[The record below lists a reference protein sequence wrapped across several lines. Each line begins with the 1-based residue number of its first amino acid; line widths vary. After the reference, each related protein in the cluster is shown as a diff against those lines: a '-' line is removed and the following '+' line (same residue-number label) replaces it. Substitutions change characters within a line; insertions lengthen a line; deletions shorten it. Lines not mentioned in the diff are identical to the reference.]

1 MKEILRTEAQIIKK
15 KKSRRTKRKILG
27 LKSSKITGWAQ
38 EQRGDDKA
46 VSELKDNVNSKNEW
60 VSECV
65 GVYEVLGPCGIISKA
80 TSLKFY
86 IQWKYC
92 SGLKQRIFSDRRKP
106 RELIA
111 NRPALKELL
120 KKFSK

>member
-46 VSELKDNVNSKNEW
+46 VSELKDNVNSKNE
-60 VSECV
+60 
-65 GVYEVLGPCGIISKA
+65 
-80 TSLKFY
+80 
-86 IQWKYC
+86 
-92 SGLKQRIFSDRRKP
+92 
-106 RELIA
+106 
-111 NRPALKELL
+111 
-120 KKFSK
+120 